1 MNAPRDGANLMAY
14 IFVSDGGPEAD
25 EYASNRIWFDER
37 DPEDRRR
44 ALSLAQRRREYIA
57 AKRGQSVSNAASKL
71 ATKLAN
77 KPASSDSR
85 PPSL

>member
-1 MNAPRDGANLMAY
+1 MAY

-57 AKRGQSVSNAASKL
+57 AKRGQSVSNGASKL
-71 ATKLAN
+71 ASKL
-77 KPASSDSR
+77 ASSDSR